1 MSKETQPES
10 GPDTEIDT
18 VNGTST
24 GGQRQPEEG
33 LAAFNL
39 SKSFRGRQV
48 VRNVSLSVN
57 RREAVGLLG
66 PNGAGKTTTFYMIT
80 GLVRPDA
87 GRIMLDG
94 YDVSG

>member
-10 GPDTEIDT
+10 GPDTETDT
-18 VNGTST
+18 GNGTIT

-66 PNGAGKTTTFYMIT
+66 PNGAGKTTTFI
-80 GLVRPDA
+80 
-87 GRIMLDG
+87 LDM
-94 YDVSG
+94 S